1 MPICRYFIR
10 ISDEILSML
19 FVNDIFMCV
28 HFLLSSC
35 VSSVLIFVMYVR
47 KIFVLISLS
56 VVVFYYKM
64 SATIFF
70 FFLFF
75 YIYFSFFFF
84 IIISFFFVYKGEC
97 GQECFT
103 ICFLCLIPPLGCVW
117 SVNFNEYI
125 FLSLIKML
133 LSELFIYSCLVQ
145 NIKVSFVISILCFY
159 IWALPS
165 A

>member
-1 MPICRYFIR
+1 M
-10 ISDEILSML
+10 
-19 FVNDIFMCV
+19 
-28 HFLLSSC
+28 
-35 VSSVLIFVMYVR
+35 
-47 KIFVLISLS
+47 ISLCAS
-56 VVVFYYKM
+56 ISYFPVVFRLSLYLSCMWGKFLFWFHFQLLYFTTKCLPL
-64 SATIFF
+64 FF
-70 FFLFF
+70 SSFFFF